1 MPANLTA
8 RYRKVE
14 DAYRRAATPEE
25 ELTCLQDML
34 RELPKHKGTDKLQAE
49 LRQKI
54 SKAKHDL
61 ANPSAV
67 KAHSVRIARQGAGQV
82 LVIGG
87 PNSGKSQL
95 LRALT
100 RATPEV
106 GDYPFTTREPSC
118 GMMSFEDI
126 LIQLVDT
133 PPVTR
138 DMLEPYMQGLIRSA
152 DLVLLVVD
160 LGSDDGIENCQELIE
175 RLASTKTGL
184 GTESKLD
191 DQDIG
196 RTFTQTFVISNKI
209 DDVAARERLELF
221 HELLPLPFREFVVSA
236 TDQTGLDELRGEVFR
251 ALDVV
256 RVYTKAPSRKE
267 PDLDKPFTLRR
278 GGTLADVAA
287 LIHETVAS
295 SFKFGRVWGKAVH
308 DGTRVKGDYVVHDKD
323 IVEIHC

>member
-25 ELTCLQDML
+25 ELACLQDML

-61 ANPSAV
+61 ANPSVA
-67 KAHSVRIARQGAGQV
+67 KAHSIRIPRQGAGQV

-87 PNSGKSQL
+87 PNAGKSQL
-95 LRALT
+95 VRTLT

-106 GDYPFTTREPSC
+106 GEYPFTTREPSC
-118 GMMSFEDI
+118 GMMPFEDV

-160 LGSDDGIENCQELIE
+160 LGSDDGIDSCQELVE
-175 RLASTKTGL
+175 RLAMTKTRL

-191 DQDIG
+191 DEDIG
-196 RTFTQTFVISNKI
+196 RTFTQAFLVANKI
-209 DDVAARERLELF
+209 DDVAACERLAFL
-221 HELLPLPFREFVVSA
+221 HELLPLPFREFLVSA

-251 ALDVV
+251 ALNVV
-256 RVYTKAPSRKE
+256 RVYTKAPSKKE
-267 PDLDKPFTLRR
+267 PDLDKPFTLRS
-278 GGTLADVAA
+278 GGTIADVAA
-287 LIHETVAS
+287 LIHENLAA
-295 SFKFGRVWGKAVH
+295 SFKFGRVWGTAVH
-308 DGTRVKGDYVVHDKD
+308 DGTQVKGDYVVHDKD